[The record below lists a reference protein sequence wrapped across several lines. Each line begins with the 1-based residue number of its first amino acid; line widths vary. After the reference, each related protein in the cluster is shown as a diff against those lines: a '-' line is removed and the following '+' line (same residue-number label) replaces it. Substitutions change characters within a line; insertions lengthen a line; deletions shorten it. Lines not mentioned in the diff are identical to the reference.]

1 MNLTLRHKWVHP
13 QETAKCDASKCH
25 KSVVKRLLL
34 QYCSEAHPN
43 VTVGSQTAKR
53 VGERGFMPKIGYARV
68 SSSSKDL
75 DIQKAKLVAVGC
87 EVIRSETTSGA
98 FRDD

>member
-1 MNLTLRHKWVHP
+1 MTL
-13 QETAKCDASKCH
+13 Q
-25 KSVVKRLLL
+25 SVTKAWSNAYCYSIGVKPT
-34 QYCSEAHPN
+34 PN

-53 VGERGFMPKIGYARV
+53 VGERDFMPKIGYARV
-68 SSSSKDL
+68 SSSSQDL